1 VDSVLFIIVLVVVA
15 LYWHNSMQSKTCAVK
30 YARRECEKEGVQL
43 LDQTVQRI
51 RLSFSRDRNN
61 QWRVW
66 REYRFDYSVDGV
78 NRLEG
83 RLVILGYR
91 LVRSALESANPVIH

>member
-1 VDSVLFIIVLVVVA
+1 MDSVLFIIVLVVVA

>member
-1 VDSVLFIIVLVVVA
+1 
-15 LYWHNSMQSKTCAVK
+15 MQSKTYAVQ
-30 YARRECEKEGVQL
+30 YARKECEKESVQL

-51 RLSFSRDRNN
+51 RLSFSRDRNQ
-61 QWRVW
+61 QWRLW
-66 REYRFDYSVDGV
+66 REYRFDYSIDGV

-91 LVRSALESANPVIH
+91 LIRSTLENVNPVIH

>member
-1 VDSVLFIIVLVVVA
+1 MDSIIFIIALVAVA
-15 LYWHNSMQSKTCAVK
+15 LYWYNAMQSKTYAVQ
-30 YARRECEKEGVQL
+30 YARRECEKEGAQL

-66 REYRFDYSVDGV
+66 REYRFDYSIDGV

-91 LVRSALESANPVIH
+91 LVRSVLENTDPVIH

>member
-1 VDSVLFIIVLVVVA
+1 MDSVFFIFVLLAVA
-15 LYWHNSMQSKTCAVK
+15 LYWYNAMQSKTYAVQ
-30 YARRECEKEGVQL
+30 YARKECEKESAQL

-51 RLSFSRDRNN
+51 RLSFSRDRN
-61 QWRVW
+61 QQGRLW
-66 REYRFDYSVDGV
+66 REYRFDYSIDGV

-91 LVRSALESANPVIH
+91 LIRSTLENVNPVIH

>member
-1 VDSVLFIIVLVVVA
+1 MDSVLFIIVLVVVA
-15 LYWHNSMQSKTCAVK
+15 LYWHNSMQSKTYAVQ
-30 YARRECEKEGVQL
+30 YARRGCEKEGAQL

-51 RLSFSRDRNN
+51 RLSWSRDRND
-61 QWRVW
+61 QWRLW
-66 REYRFDYSVDGV
+66 REYRFDYSIDGV

-91 LVRSALESANPVIH
+91 LVRSALENANPVIH

>member
-1 VDSVLFIIVLVVVA
+1 MESLLFIVLLVSVA
-15 LYWHNSMQSKTCAVK
+15 LYWHNSMQSTSYAVQ
-30 YARRECEKEGVQL
+30 YARKECEKEGAQL

-51 RLSFSRDRNN
+51 KLSFSRDRND
-61 QWRVW
+61 QWRLW
-66 REYRFDYSVDGV
+66 REYRFDYSIDGV

-91 LVRSALESANPVIH
+91 LVRSALQNVNPVIH

>member
-1 VDSVLFIIVLVVVA
+1 VDSLLFIIVLIVVA
-15 LYWHNSMQSKTCAVK
+15 LYWHNSMQSKTYAVK

>member
-1 VDSVLFIIVLVVVA
+1 MDSILFIIVLVAIA
-15 LYWHNSMQSKTCAVK
+15 LYWHNSMQSKTHAVQ
-30 YARRECEKEGVQL
+30 YARRECEKGGAQL

-51 RLSFSRDRNN
+51 KLSFSRDKNN

-66 REYRFDYSVDGV
+66 REYRFDYSIDGV
-78 NRLEG
+78 NRHEG

-91 LVRSALESANPVIH
+91 LVRSALENANPVIH

>member
-1 VDSVLFIIVLVVVA
+1 MDSVLFIIVLILVA
-15 LYWHNSMQSKTCAVK
+15 LYWHNSMQSKTYAVK
-30 YARRECEKEGVQL
+30 YARRECEKGGVQL

-91 LVRSALESANPVIH
+91 LVRSALESSNPVIH